1 LETIQDIAKQWEDYN
16 FVVKNYR
23 DTKDRFYITEVDE
36 LIALLE
42 DHQMTIQTSMGSK
55 YVAEIRPE
63 VAKWEENLSYISDT
77 LDEWLIF

>member
-1 LETIQDIAKQWEDYN
+1 MKTVAEIKAIWDTLA
-16 FVVKNYR
+16 FVVTPYR

-55 YVAEIRPE
+55 YVAEIR
-63 VAKWEENLSYISDT
+63 T
-77 LDEWLIF
+77 

>member
-1 LETIQDIAKQWEDYN
+1 METINDIAKQWEDYN

-55 YVAEIRPE
+55 YVAEIR
-63 VAKWEENLSYISDT
+63 T
-77 LDEWLIF
+77 

>member
-1 LETIQDIAKQWEDYN
+1 MAHKVESDQHRRRSEAARLVPTLRTLNNNYYHHDYN

-55 YVAEIRPE
+55 YVAEIR
-63 VAKWEENLSYISDT
+63 S
-77 LDEWLIF
+77 